1 MGYDSKAILDD
12 IHKADPLPS
21 KGKIDKKTKLINL
34 NKSFDALLNDD
45 EYATAE
51 FIYFLITKAF
61 GVNLPD
67 LYDPKKD
74 AINSKA
80 LKSLSESTNDYLL
93 PTPLDK
99 LYKKVCLEFAK
110 DNKNMEYTFANRV
123 LQFYGYNINSYLKN
137 IEDGADRLIYTLPL
151 SKSCLKDTEGQTKF
165 IRSANHF
172 AFISS
177 NKENNLTTGILEEK
191 FKSFEKVFK
200 EVGENFR
207 NKNFNDDVKIG
218 ADIYVINAFV
228 GLINKVC
235 KLNGKN
241 LSIKTTEIPKDKKAT
256 EKEKLL
262 ARSNVALDKIK
273 KSKIGQFL
281 NKAINNPNIKMM
293 ARKLVESVEGDNE
306 NLKTL
311 QTLDPEKFGR
321 YKTFSELENE
331 WKTDHCKQLDE
342 RDNNFIAGVLSKM
355 GTGDDLKRYWDEHED
370 LTDLFETVSRQ
381 LYYLSDT
388 KDYLFTWD
396 KKSGYLC
403 MKNDEQFSNY
413 VSNVEFNNRQQDSQ
427 DINAYKANRAQS
439 GVDDLLSQ
447 AEMDDS
453 ELFEK
458 KYPSIKDYNVLK
470 QAVDLIASAKPGS
483 QIIINNEI
491 GACIIKNQE
500 DIDWFKQFQ
509 QQLTEENQ
517 TTWRWQI
524 YDKLKE
530 LMVNEIYKES
540 IYKTAIQMKVYLQE
554 NKLI

>member
-21 KGKIDKKTKLINL
+21 KGKIDKKTKLVNL
-34 NKSFDALLNDD
+34 NKSFDALLDDD

-67 LYDPKKD
+67 LYDPRKD
-74 AINSKA
+74 AMNSKA
-80 LKSLSESTNDYLL
+80 LESLSESNNDYLL
-93 PTPLDK
+93 PTSLDN
-99 LYKKVCLEFAK
+99 LYKKVCIDFAK
-110 DNKNMEYTFANRV
+110 DNKDMEYTFANRV
-123 LQFYGYNINSYLKN
+123 LQFYGYNIDGYLKN
-137 IEDGADRLIYTLPL
+137 VEDGVDILIHTPSL
-151 SKSCLKDTEGQTKF
+151 SKTYLNDTEGQTKF
-165 IRSANHF
+165 IRSANHLL
-172 AFISS
+172 FILS
-177 NKENNLTTGILEEK
+177 NKEDNLTTLEEK

-207 NKNFNDDVKIG
+207 NKHFNDDVKIG
-218 ADIYVINAFV
+218 ADIYVINAFG

-235 KLNGKN
+235 KLNDKN
-241 LSIKTTEIPKDKKAT
+241 LSIKILEIPKDKKAP
-256 EKEKLL
+256 EKEKSL
-262 ARSNVALDKIK
+262 AQSNAILDKIK
-273 KSKIGQFL
+273 KSKIGQFF
-281 NKAINNPNIKMM
+281 NKVVNNPSIKMM
-293 ARKLVESVEGDNE
+293 ARKLVESVEGDSE

-311 QTLDPEKFGR
+311 QTLDPDRFGK
-321 YKTFSELENE
+321 YQTFSDLENE

-342 RDNNFIAGVLSKM
+342 RDNKFITDVLSKM
-355 GTGDDLKRYWDEHED
+355 GTSDDLKRYWDKQED
-370 LTDLFETVSRQ
+370 LTNLFETVSRQ
-381 LYYLSDT
+381 LYYLTDK
-388 KDYLFTWD
+388 KDYLLTWD

-413 VSNVEFNNRQQDSQ
+413 VSHVEFNNRQQDSQ
-427 DINAYKANRAQS
+427 DMDTYKSNREQS

-447 AEMDDS
+447 AESDGS

-458 KYPSIKDYNVLK
+458 NYPSIKDYNVLK
-470 QAVDLIASAKPGS
+470 QAVDMIASAKPGS
-483 QIIINNEI
+483 QVIINDEI

-509 QQLTEENQ
+509 QQLTEDNQ
-517 TTWRWQI
+517 VTWRWQI

-530 LMVNEIYKES
+530 LMVKEVYKES
-540 IYKTAIQMKVYLQE
+540 IHKTAIQMKVYLQE

>member
-51 FIYFLITKAF
+51 FIYYLITKAF

-74 AINSKA
+74 AMNSKA
-80 LKSLSESTNDYLL
+80 LESLSESNNDYLL
-93 PTPLDK
+93 PTPLDN
-99 LYKKVCLEFAK
+99 LYKKVCLDFAK
-110 DNKNMEYTFANRV
+110 DNKDMEYTFANRV
-123 LQFYGYNINSYLKN
+123 LQFYGYNIDGYLKN
-137 IEDGADRLIYTLPL
+137 VEDGVDILIHTPSL
-151 SKSCLKDTEGQTKF
+151 SKTYLNDTEGQTKF
-165 IRSANHF
+165 IRSANHLL
-172 AFISS
+172 FILS
-177 NKENNLTTGILEEK
+177 NKEDNLTTLEEK

-207 NKNFNDDVKIG
+207 NKHFNDDVKIG
-218 ADIYVINAFV
+218 ADIYVINAFG

-235 KLNGKN
+235 KLNDKN
-241 LSIKTTEIPKDKKAT
+241 LSIKILEIPKDKKAP
-256 EKEKLL
+256 EKEKSL
-262 ARSNVALDKIK
+262 AQSNAILDKIK
-273 KSKIGQFL
+273 KSKIGQFF
-281 NKAINNPNIKMM
+281 NKVVNNPSIKMM
-293 ARKLVESVEGDNE
+293 ARKLVESVEGDSE

-311 QTLDPEKFGR
+311 QTLDPDRFGK
-321 YKTFSELENE
+321 YQTFSDLENE

-342 RDNNFIAGVLSKM
+342 RDNKLITDVLSKM
-355 GTGDDLKRYWDEHED
+355 GTSDDLKRYWDKQED

-381 LYYLSDT
+381 LYYLTDK
-388 KDYLFTWD
+388 KDYLLTWD

-413 VSNVEFNNRQQDSQ
+413 VSHVEFNNRQQDSQ
-427 DINAYKANRAQS
+427 DMDTYKSNREQS

-447 AEMDDS
+447 AESDGS

-458 KYPSIKDYNVLK
+458 NYPSIKDYNVLK
-470 QAVDLIASAKPGS
+470 QAVDMIASTKPGS
-483 QIIINNEI
+483 QVIINDEI

-517 TTWRWQI
+517 ATWRWQI

-530 LMVNEIYKES
+530 LMVNEVYKES
-540 IYKTAIQMKVYLQE
+540 IHKTAIQMKVYLQE

>member
-34 NKSFDALLNDD
+34 NKAFDALLNDD

-51 FIYFLITKAF
+51 FIYYLITKAF

-74 AINSKA
+74 AMNSKA
-80 LKSLSESTNDYLL
+80 LESLSESNNDYLL
-93 PTPLDK
+93 PTPLDN
-99 LYKKVCLEFAK
+99 LYKKVCLDFAK
-110 DNKNMEYTFANRV
+110 NNKDMEYTFANRV
-123 LQFYGYNINSYLKN
+123 LQFYGYNIDGYLKN
-137 IEDGADRLIYTLPL
+137 VEDGVDILVHTPSL
-151 SKSCLKDTEGQTKF
+151 SKTYLNDTEGQTKF
-165 IRSANHF
+165 VRSANHLL
-172 AFISS
+172 FILS
-177 NKENNLTTGILEEK
+177 NKEDNLTILEEK

-207 NKNFNDDVKIG
+207 NKHFNDDVKIG
-218 ADIYVINAFV
+218 ADIYVINAFG

-235 KLNGKN
+235 KLNDKN
-241 LSIKTTEIPKDKKAT
+241 LSIKILEIPKDKKAP
-256 EKEKLL
+256 EKEKSL
-262 ARSNVALDKIK
+262 AQSNAILDKIK
-273 KSKIGQFL
+273 KSKIGQFF
-281 NKAINNPNIKMM
+281 NKVVNNPSIKMM
-293 ARKLVESVEGDNE
+293 ARKLVESVEGDSE

-311 QTLDPEKFGR
+311 QTLDPDRFGK
-321 YKTFSELENE
+321 YQTFSDLENE

-342 RDNNFIAGVLSKM
+342 RDNKFITDVLSKM
-355 GTGDDLKRYWDEHED
+355 GTSDDLKRYWDNQDD

-381 LYYLSDT
+381 LYYLTDK
-388 KDYLFTWD
+388 KDYLLTWD

-413 VSNVEFNNRQQDSQ
+413 VSHVEFNNRQQDSQ
-427 DINAYKANRAQS
+427 DMDAYKSNREQS

-447 AEMDDS
+447 AESDGS

-458 KYPSIKDYNVLK
+458 NYPSIKDYNVLK
-470 QAVDLIASAKPGS
+470 QVVDMIASTKPGS
-483 QIIINNEI
+483 QVIINDEI

-517 TTWRWQI
+517 ATWRWQI

-530 LMVNEIYKES
+530 LMVNETYKES
-540 IYKTAIQMKVYLQE
+540 IHKTAIQMKVYLQE

>member
-74 AINSKA
+74 AMNSKA
-80 LKSLSESTNDYLL
+80 LESLSESNNDYLL
-93 PTPLDK
+93 PTPLDN
-99 LYKKVCLEFAK
+99 LYKKVCLDFAK
-110 DNKNMEYTFANRV
+110 NNKDIEYTFANRV
-123 LQFYGYNINSYLKN
+123 LQFYGYNIDGYLKN
-137 IEDGADRLIYTLPL
+137 VEDGVDILVHTPSL
-151 SKSCLKDTEGQTKF
+151 SKTCLNDTEGQTKF
-165 IRSANHF
+165 VRSANHLL
-172 AFISS
+172 FILS
-177 NKENNLTTGILEEK
+177 NKEDNLTTLEEK

-207 NKNFNDDVKIG
+207 NKHFNDDVKIG
-218 ADIYVINAFV
+218 ADIYVINAFC

-235 KLNGKN
+235 KLNDKN
-241 LSIKTTEIPKDKKAT
+241 LSIKILEIPKDKKAP
-256 EKEKLL
+256 EKEKSL
-262 ARSNVALDKIK
+262 AQSNAILDKIK
-273 KSKIGQFL
+273 KSKIGQFF
-281 NKAINNPNIKMM
+281 NKVVNNPSIKMM
-293 ARKLVESVEGDNE
+293 ARKLVESVEGDSE

-311 QTLDPEKFGR
+311 QTLDPDRFGK
-321 YKTFSELENE
+321 YQTFSDLENE

-342 RDNNFIAGVLSKM
+342 RDNKFITDVLSKM
-355 GTGDDLKRYWDEHED
+355 GTSDDLKRYWDKQED
-370 LTDLFETVSRQ
+370 LTNLFETVSRQ
-381 LYYLSDT
+381 LYYLTDK
-388 KDYLFTWD
+388 KDYLLTWD

-413 VSNVEFNNRQQDSQ
+413 VSHVEFNNRQQDSQ
-427 DINAYKANRAQS
+427 DMDTYKSNREQS

-447 AEMDDS
+447 AESDGS

-458 KYPSIKDYNVLK
+458 NYPSIKDYNVLK
-470 QAVDLIASAKPGS
+470 QVVDMIASAKPGS
-483 QIIINNEI
+483 QVIINDEI

-509 QQLTEENQ
+509 QQLTEDNQ
-517 TTWRWQI
+517 ATWRWQI

-530 LMVNEIYKES
+530 LMVKEVYKES
-540 IYKTAIQMKVYLQE
+540 IHKTAIQMKVYLQE

>member
-21 KGKIDKKTKLINL
+21 KGKIDKKTKLVNL
-34 NKSFDALLNDD
+34 NKSFDALLDDD

-67 LYDPKKD
+67 LYDPRKD
-74 AINSKA
+74 AMNSKA
-80 LKSLSESTNDYLL
+80 LESLSESNNDYLL
-93 PTPLDK
+93 PTPLDN
-99 LYKKVCLEFAK
+99 LYKKVCLDFAK
-110 DNKNMEYTFANRV
+110 DNKDMEYTFANRV
-123 LQFYGYNINSYLKN
+123 LQFYGYNIDGYLKN
-137 IEDGADRLIYTLPL
+137 VEDGVDILIHTPSL
-151 SKSCLKDTEGQTKF
+151 SKTYLNDTEGQTKF
-165 IRSANHF
+165 IRSANHLL
-172 AFISS
+172 FILS
-177 NKENNLTTGILEEK
+177 NKEDNLTTLEEK

-207 NKNFNDDVKIG
+207 NKHFNDDVKIG
-218 ADIYVINAFV
+218 ADIYVINAFG

-235 KLNGKN
+235 KLNDKN
-241 LSIKTTEIPKDKKAT
+241 LSIKILEIPKDKKAP
-256 EKEKLL
+256 EKEKSL
-262 ARSNVALDKIK
+262 AQSNAILDKIK
-273 KSKIGQFL
+273 KSKIGQFF
-281 NKAINNPNIKMM
+281 NKVVNNPSIKMM
-293 ARKLVESVEGDNE
+293 ARKLVESVEGDSE

-311 QTLDPEKFGR
+311 QTLDPDRFGK
-321 YKTFSELENE
+321 YQTFSDLENE

-342 RDNNFIAGVLSKM
+342 RDNKLITDVLSKM
-355 GTGDDLKRYWDEHED
+355 GTSDDLKRYWDKQED

-381 LYYLSDT
+381 LYYLTDK
-388 KDYLFTWD
+388 KDYLLTWD

-413 VSNVEFNNRQQDSQ
+413 VSHVEFNNRQQDSQ
-427 DINAYKANRAQS
+427 DMDTYKSNREQS

-447 AEMDDS
+447 AEVDGS
-453 ELFEK
+453 ELFETN
-458 KYPSIKDYNVLK
+458 YPSIKDYNVLK
-470 QAVDLIASAKPGS
+470 QAVDMIASAKPNS
-483 QIIINNEI
+483 QVIINDEI

-517 TTWRWQI
+517 ATWRWQI

-530 LMVNEIYKES
+530 LMVKEVYKES
-540 IYKTAIQMKVYLQE
+540 IHKTAIQMKVYLQE